1 MAQFMRAQTR
11 ALALPPSSSLT
22 PLDLG
27 AIPADEIERT
37 LGYAENEKA
46 LSSRR
51 AYAGD
56 WRQFDAWCSKRS
68 VVPLGCGPGVVAA
81 YLSDLAHTGRKA
93 STIARAAASIGYHHK
108 IAGHEPPTSSEGV
121 KAVMRGIRRTIG
133 TARTQKSPATA
144 DIVGAMLEACTDTLA
159 GIRDRALIAVGFAT
173 AMRRSELCALE
184 LADLVPVED
193 GFRILIRRSKGD
205 QEGLGQEVALP
216 RAIFSK
222 STLEARSYER

>member
-1 MAQFMRAQTR
+1 
-11 ALALPPSSSLT
+11 
-22 PLDLG
+22 
-27 AIPADEIERT
+27 
-37 LGYAENEKA
+37 
-46 LSSRR
+46 
-51 AYAGD
+51 
-56 WRQFDAWCSKRS
+56 
-68 VVPLGCGPGVVAA
+68 
-81 YLSDLAHTGRKA
+81 
-93 STIARAAASIGYHHK
+93 
-108 IAGHEPPTSSEGV
+108 
-121 KAVMRGIRRTIG
+121 
-133 TARTQKSPATA
+133 
-144 DIVGAMLEACTDTLA
+144 MLEACTDTLA

>member
-133 TARTQKSPATA
+133 